1 MNCDTCKWWSQM
13 MAEARGSKV
22 YAPCLNP
29 ENTQH
34 RSPADFNNWV
44 NEDFSCEY
52 HKAGFAV
59 DFQ

>member
-1 MNCDTCKWWSQM
+1 

-29 ENTQH
+29 ENTQY
-34 RSPADFNNWV
+34 RSPSDFNNWV
-44 NEDFSCEY
+44 NGNFSCEY
-52 HKAGFAV
+52 HEAGFAV